1 MDDDC
6 LIKEILFVIFK
17 LMVNRFYK
25 NVFYEFIN
33 RIFVFIIIIF
43 VVNLNYLYNIELFS
57 KFMKIEIFL
66 VCIVINDMV

>member
-57 KFMKIEIFL
+57 KFMKVEIFL

>member
-43 VVNLNYLYNIELFS
+43 VVNLNYLYNIELFN

>member
-66 VCIVINDMV
+66 ECIVINDMV

>member
-17 LMVNRFYK
+17 LMENRFYK

-33 RIFVFIIIIF
+33 RIFVFIIIIC

-57 KFMKIEIFL
+57 KFMKIEIFFGMY
-66 VCIVINDMV
+66 CY

>member
-33 RIFVFIIIIF
+33 GIFVFIIIIF

-57 KFMKIEIFL
+57 KFMKIEMF
-66 VCIVINDMV
+66 CMYCY

>member
-33 RIFVFIIIIF
+33 RIFVFIIIIC

-57 KFMKIEIFL
+57 KFMKIEIFFGMY
-66 VCIVINDMV
+66 CY

>member
-43 VVNLNYLYNIELFS
+43 VENLNYLYNIELFS
-57 KFMKIEIFL
+57 KFMKIEIFFGMY
-66 VCIVINDMV
+66 CY

>member
-1 MDDDC
+1 
-6 LIKEILFVIFK
+6 
-17 LMVNRFYK
+17 MVNRFYK

-66 VCIVINDMV
+66 VCIVINDMI

>member
-17 LMVNRFYK
+17 LMINRFYK

-57 KFMKIEIFL
+57 KFMKIEMF
-66 VCIVINDMV
+66 CMYGY

>member
-43 VVNLNYLYNIELFS
+43 VVNLNYLYNIESFS

>member
-66 VCIVINDMV
+66 VCIVINDMI

>member
-17 LMVNRFYK
+17 LMINRFYK

-33 RIFVFIIIIF
+33 GIFVFIIIIF
-43 VVNLNYLYNIELFS
+43 FVNLNYLYNIELFS
-57 KFMKIEIFL
+57 KFMKIEMF
-66 VCIVINDMV
+66 CMYGY

>member
-57 KFMKIEIFL
+57 KFMKIEIFFG
-66 VCIVINDMV
+66 MYYY